1 MQVLIMFIIVVI
13 NFILQCTVFQY
24 ASICGVIPNTTLI
37 IVVTIALLKGKH
49 IGGLIGLL
57 AGFLQDILFS
67 TTIGPNAFV
76 LFFIGYF
83 LGMLDQ
89 KLYKDNL
96 LIPFVFTAISTLAYH
111 SLYYVVLYFLGTSLK
126 FSYFF
131 KRIVL
136 IEIIYNSLLAM
147 PIYKWFLNIF
157 TIPTMRFGRR

>member
-1 MQVLIMFIIVVI
+1 MFIIVVI

-24 ASICGVIPNTTLI
+24 ASIYGVIPNTTLI
-37 IVVTIALLKGKH
+37 IVVTIAILKGKH

-67 TTIGPNAFV
+67 PTIGPNAFV
-76 LFFIGYF
+76 LFFIGYT

-96 LIPFVFTAISTLAYH
+96 FIPFVFTAISTFAYH
-111 SLYYVVLYFLGTSLK
+111 SLYYVLLYFLGVSVK
-126 FSYFF
+126 FSYFL

-136 IEIIYNSLLAM
+136 IEIIYNSLLSM
-147 PIYKWFLNIF
+147 PIYKWFSNIF
-157 TIPTMRFGRR
+157 TIPTIRFGRR